1 MCDRTWASR
10 GLPSSLGQQAHWVPL
25 GACAD
30 WMDAAA
36 ASTVCNSATA
46 ADGRRSRYGRCR
58 PSDRLFRGRIDFN
71 RQKINRQESFTGAAS
86 STSRCPPSPPCQTG
100 SEARGSRAR
109 GSRAARGAG
118 EPTRRPGDHR
128 FQQRP
133 FERPRAEFQPGRYPG
148 SDLAPDWTRHRR
160 PQPRRAHVWAIR
172 AGQYFRHV
180 VGIAG
185 WLRIQLCDR
194 WRHRPLAH
202 EAHLVDRWQR
212 WGRQSSS
219 RGEQRAGASR
229 SQRTIRAGRPHWARS
244 AKDAA
249 RDLQ

>member
-1 MCDRTWASR
+1 MCDRIWASR
-10 GLPSSLGQQAHWVPL
+10 GLPASLGQQAHRVPL
-25 GACAD
+25 GACDD
-30 WMDAAA
+30 WMDAAG
-36 ASTVCNSATA
+36 SSIVCNSANA
-46 ADGRRSRYGRCR
+46 AGGHRSRYVRCR
-58 PSDRLFRGRIDFN
+58 PSDRLFSKKTFFN
-71 RQKINRQESFTGAAS
+71 RQKINRQESFAGAAS
-86 STSRCPPSPPCQTG
+86 CTSRCPPSPPCQTG

-109 GSRAARGAG
+109 GSRAARATGQ
-118 EPTRRPGDHR
+118 PTRGPRDHR

-133 FERPRAEFQPGRYPG
+133 FERPRAEFQPGRYPE
-148 SDLAPDWTRHRR
+148 SDLAPDRTRHRR

-202 EAHLVDRWQR
+202 EAHLVDRRQR
-212 WGRQSSS
+212 WGRQSSN

-229 SQRTIRAGRPHWARS
+229 SQRTIRAGRPQWARS

-249 RDLQ
+249 RDPQ